1 MNAPVCSRLDD
12 LLARRDDDRLSP
24 SEERLLRGHLASCS
38 RCAAA
43 AIRHDPVLLFARDA
57 ASSAPEALTADER
70 ERFVGAVLAATGAAR
85 ADRRL
90 RPSRSGT
97 FLRIAASLLLAAS
110 LVGVWFSRGRTPSSP
125 AGEPALPVALAKDDR
140 PAPAEAYSPV
150 EEVGGTGAVVCQFP
164 STAPGEPTVV
174 FVVDRNADI

>member
-12 LLARRDDDRLSP
+12 LLARRDADRLSP
-24 SEERLLRGHLASCS
+24 AEERLLREHLASCS
-38 RCAAA
+38 SCAAA
-43 AIRHDPVLLFARDA
+43 AIRHDPVLLFAREA

-70 ERFVGAVLAATGAAR
+70 ERFVDAVLAATGAAR
-85 ADRRL
+85 ANRRL
-90 RPSRSGT
+90 QPSRAGS

-125 AGEPALPVALAKDDR
+125 GDPELPAALAREDR
-140 PAPAEAYSPV
+140 PALADAVPPV
-150 EEVGGTGAVVCQFP
+150 EEVGGTGAVVYQFP